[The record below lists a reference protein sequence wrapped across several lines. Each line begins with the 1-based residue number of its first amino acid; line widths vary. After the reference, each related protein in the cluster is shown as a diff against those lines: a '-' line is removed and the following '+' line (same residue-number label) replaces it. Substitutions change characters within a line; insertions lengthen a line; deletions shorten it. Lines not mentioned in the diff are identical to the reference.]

1 MTLERFGQVAL
12 PEGAV
17 RDGEVIDEAA
27 VAAQIRHLW
36 SATGFSGKRV
46 ILGVGDRHVV
56 VRQVELPA
64 MSPAQLKKTLPF
76 QVQDYLPMP
85 VDQAVL
91 DFHQT
96 GAYTTESGEHV
107 RGLLVAASRVGVMSA
122 VQSVRAAGL
131 RPVSVDLNSF
141 ALLRSV
147 GAGPSQPGLTEAIVD
162 VGARVTNLVV
172 HTGGVPQIVRILFMG
187 GQSVTEALSERVGMA
202 PMEAEAFKQEFGVFG
217 SAGVLGGVAGCRE
230 RRTESGGR
238 GTWILGLLRQ
248 QWHEPGCPGCG
259 LRGRFQLGGYAGE
272 AGRCHPAHGRGGK
285 PHRPT
290 GDRRHRA
297 RREADGGDPTS
308 GECPGGTGVGS
319 ELT

>member
-202 PMEAEAFKQEFGVFG
+202 PMEAEAFKQEFGVLPAPPEYSVASQVVENAVQSLVDEVRG
-217 SAGVLGGVAGCRE
+217 SLDYYASSGMNPVARVVV
-230 RRTESGGR
+230 SGGGSSLAGMPAR
-238 GTWILGLLRQ
+238 LADATRLTVVVGNPIAQLEIGDTGLDEKQMAAIQPLASVPVGLALG
-248 QWHEPGCPGCG
+248 
-259 LRGRFQLGGYAGE
+259 AN
-272 AGRCHPAHGRGGK
+272 
-285 PHRPT
+285 
-290 GDRRHRA
+290 
-297 RREADGGDPTS
+297 
-308 GECPGGTGVGS
+308 
-319 ELT
+319 